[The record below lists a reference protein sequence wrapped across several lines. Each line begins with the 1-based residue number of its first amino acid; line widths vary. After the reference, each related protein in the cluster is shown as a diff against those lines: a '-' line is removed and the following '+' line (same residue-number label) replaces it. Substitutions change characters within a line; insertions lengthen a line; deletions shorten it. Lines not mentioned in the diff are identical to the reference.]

1 MMGYITELE
10 TVECAGAAVHVAAEG
25 HDLPSLLYNFLDEW
39 LYQFNAELFVCRR
52 VVIDR
57 LDREKFTISSR
68 GVGETFRLGKHP
80 QGTEIKAV
88 TYSAM
93 RITETPERTD
103 VLVIVDI

>member
-1 MMGYITELE
+1 MCT
-10 TVECAGAAVHVAAEG
+10 AWQ
-25 HDLPSLLYNFLDEW
+25 SLLYNFLDEW

-52 VVIDR
+52 VKIDFFDVER
-57 LDREKFTISSR
+57 FAIRSR
-68 GVGETFRLGKHP
+68 GVGERFELGRHP

-93 RITETPERTD
+93 RITSDESDVGPRTD